1 MTRPGQLALDFGHRP
16 ALGREDFLVAPCNE
30 DAVAWIDR
38 WPDWP
43 GPALVIHGP
52 AGCGKTHLARV
63 WRRRSGVPEASVV
76 EDADRAAD
84 DVALFNLYNR
94 HAGDGLHLLVTAR
107 TPPARW
113 SGRSSWRR
121 SWSPRVSPARP
132 PGTRFPRIPSATSGA
147 LP

>member
-1 MTRPGQLALDFGHRP
+1 MTRSGQLALDLGHRP

-63 WRRRSGVPEASVV
+63 WRRRSGATEAAVV
-76 EDADRAAD
+76 EDADRPVD
-84 DVALFNLYNR
+84 DVALFHLDNQ
-94 HAGDGLHLLVTAR
+94 HAEDVADPESRMGGCRLPSRTVTAR
-107 TPPARW
+107 LGSSSCPPA
-113 SGRSSWRR
+113 S
-121 SWSPRVSPARP
+121 
-132 PGTRFPRIPSATSGA
+132 
-147 LP
+147 